1 MSTMHPAIEVL
12 ERHGLTRD
20 EDSQLVSEYEEE
32 KAAPLF
38 EQLYEA
44 VLQTQF
50 EDNESSSDESD
61 KFSFLASPSLRGE
74 ADCGCYGCRL
84 QKLDTLGRYAALY
97 ATKIILPLPLPLHGG
112 IVPLGGFLSHS
123 VLALLRLRPLIE
135 SGIVL
140 PVAMNSLDCEHTI
153 DRSRQLL
160 ALAEELADDAA
171 RQMLDRFEIKFQLPE
186 KSGFDKAAFRVT
198 GPEDFLEHGSLWLIG
213 GEPPNWR
220 LKSWRYDSN
229 GQVKLRGARKLDI
242 LRLLFRR
249 TGLDSGF
256 YLAHGR
262 RRGVRYLASRF
273 GETFLLDYLTQKD
286 NEPLSA
292 SSEAVNEFMTH
303 TLPLLGELPLSETH
317 QDTQQR
323 ARLVCSLSPRA
334 HASSERSRI
343 KEGTCRQTRSEA
355 NV

>member
-112 IVPLGGFLSHS
+112 IVPVGRFSLS
-123 VLALLRLRPLIE
+123 L
-135 SGIVL
+135 
-140 PVAMNSLDCEHTI
+140 
-153 DRSRQLL
+153 
-160 ALAEELADDAA
+160 
-171 RQMLDRFEIKFQLPE
+171 
-186 KSGFDKAAFRVT
+186 
-198 GPEDFLEHGSLWLIG
+198 
-213 GEPPNWR
+213 
-220 LKSWRYDSN
+220 
-229 GQVKLRGARKLDI
+229 
-242 LRLLFRR
+242 
-249 TGLDSGF
+249 
-256 YLAHGR
+256 
-262 RRGVRYLASRF
+262 RF
-273 GETFLLDYLTQKD
+273 GV
-286 NEPLSA
+286 A
-292 SSEAVNEFMTH
+292 SSEAF
-303 TLPLLGELPLSETH
+303 
-317 QDTQQR
+317 D
-323 ARLVCSLSPRA
+323 
-334 HASSERSRI
+334 
-343 KEGTCRQTRSEA
+343 
-355 NV
+355 